1 MKTLFMST
9 SSNETDKYFET
20 FRGLG
25 WGDVDMLR
33 YDIPGIT
40 DSGRYESIKAS
51 APDFIVYIGSR
62 WGIQP
67 AVATLCKINY
77 SIAPMVHLCS
87 DAADPPWAELLRE
100 YHTKGAF
107 TVQVAID
114 GTTNWPTSGAN
125 LTLLTPVDPAYF
137 PNAQL
142 FPEDGRFENVLLRNH
157 DQRTTVCGWAGNGGS
172 GGASLRSNLL
182 AYLLE
187 QRLIGLRIRSN
198 LPFTYESYCEYL
210 TGCRIALNIAHS
222 GTEAVMHVKGRVI
235 EAALA
240 GALLLENKGA
250 PTSDW
255 FEPGVD
261 YLEYSDHADCA
272 RIIRLMSD
280 KPYVTWPMALSM
292 RKKVLARHG
301 PLAFWTTI
309 LERIGMKVPSAK
321 AAA

>member
-1 MKTLFMST
+1 MRTLFMST
-9 SSNETDKYFET
+9 SSNETDKYCDT
-20 FRGLG
+20 FRALK
-25 WGDVDMLR
+25 WGEVEMLR
-33 YDIPGIT
+33 YDVGGTT
-40 DSGRYESIKAS
+40 DSGRYESIKAF
-51 APDFIVYIGSR
+51 APDFIVYIGAR

-67 AVATLCKINY
+67 AIATLCKINH
-77 SIAPMVHLCS
+77 SIAPMVHICS
-87 DAADPPWAELLRE
+87 DAADPPWHDLLRE

-107 TVQVAID
+107 TLQVAID
-114 GTTNWPTSGAN
+114 GTKNWPASGAN
-125 LTLLTPVDPAYF
+125 LSLLTPVDPMYF
-137 PNAQL
+137 
-142 FPEDGRFENVLLRNH
+142 ESLLKSTPHTHRA
-157 DQRTTVCGWAGNGGS
+157 TVCGWAGNGGS

-210 TGCRIALNIAHS
+210 TGCRMALNIAHS
-222 GTEAVMHVKGRVI
+222 GTEAVMHVKGRVV

-255 FEPGVD
+255 FEPEVD
-261 YLEYSDHADCA
+261 YLEYSDAADCA
-272 RIIRLMSD
+272 RLIKLMGD
-280 KPYVTWPMALSM
+280 KPDVTWPMALSM
-292 RKKVLARHG
+292 RKKVLARHS

-309 LERIGMKVPSAK
+309 LERIGMKVPTVK

>member
-1 MKTLFMST
+1 MKSLFLST
-9 SSNETDKYFET
+9 STNECSKYPESL
-20 FRGLG
+20 RKLG
-25 WGDVDMLR
+25 WGEVETQF
-33 YDIPGIT
+33 YDTPGVT
-40 DSGRYESIKAS
+40 DSGRYEAIQAY

-67 AVATLCKINY
+67 AIATLCKINY
-77 SIAPMVHLCS
+77 SVAPMIHLCS
-87 DAADPPWAELLRE
+87 DAADMPWHDLLRE

-137 PNAQL
+137 PAWLADHEERRQ
-142 FPEDGRFENVLLRNH
+142 
-157 DQRTTVCGWAGNGGS
+157 VCGWAGNGGS

-292 RKKVLARHG
+292 RKKVLARHS